1 MIDVWFEDWLDIE
14 VIDKKEENEIHN
26 NDNGFLDAD
35 KTNNND
41 TGVLHHI

>member
-26 NDNGFLDAD
+26 NDNGLSDTNKA
-35 KTNNND
+35 NNND